1 MMNHN
6 GQNRSK
12 KKPKKNSQVRTLNS
26 LSYLLPDDDHKV
38 YFQKQNFLEK
48 FFRNFLI
55 IREFHNGKKPMF
67 WIEGWKIFVVVVSS
81 ENKTE
86 KLDNITNKDR
96 VEMKRS

>member
-6 GQNRSK
+6 GQHRSK
-12 KKPKKNSQVRTLNS
+12 KKPKQKFTGQDLEFIK
-26 LSYLLPDDDHKV
+26 LPDDDDDHKV

-67 WIEGWKIFVVVVSS
+67 
-81 ENKTE
+81 
-86 KLDNITNKDR
+86 
-96 VEMKRS
+96 